1 MSQPNQRRGAFR
13 RGVRLLLAAVALLAA
28 GATAAAKTPHATR
41 SFQSVRLAITID
53 DFPENGKL
61 VAGWTRDSVVD
72 AVIAALKKNHVRQ
85 VYGFALGSFA
95 SAHPE
100 EQSVLTRWLAAGN
113 ALGNHTYDHPHL
125 NSVSAD
131 AYIAGIEREDRL
143 LAALDGGGQTERQR
157 RTFRYPYLDEGDTL
171 AKRDAVREFL
181 FQNGYRVAEVTAN
194 YDDWDWTTAYARCA
208 ALNDDAAVEALKSRV
223 IAAADARLM
232 DSVRLSRRLF
242 HRDAPQILLMHLSP
256 FTARTLDVVLSH
268 WASEGVR
275 FISLDEALS
284 DRVFAINPNLPD
296 ECASCVGDH
305 GRPFFEQIALS
316 RGIDVRDYR
325 NIEFSVAGI
334 DRICTSPPG
343 LARG

>member
-1 MSQPNQRRGAFR
+1 MRQPEQPRGAFR
-13 RGVRLLLAAVALLAA
+13 RGAGLLLAALSLLAA
-28 GATAAAKTPHATR
+28 GATAEAKAPRTARP
-41 SFQSVRLAITID
+41 FQSVRLAITID

-72 AVIAALKKNHVRQ
+72 AIVAALKKNRVRR

-95 SAHPE
+95 STHPE
-100 EQSVLTRWLAAGN
+100 EQSVLERWLTAGN

-131 AYIAGIEREDRL
+131 DYIAGIAHEDRL
-143 LAALDGGGQTERQR
+143 LATLDGGGQTQRQR

-171 AKRDAVREFL
+171 AKRDAVRAFL
-181 FQNGYRVAEVTAN
+181 FRNGYRVAEVTAN

-208 ALNDDAAVEALKSRV
+208 TLNDGAAVAALKSRV

-242 HRDAPQILLMHLSP
+242 HRDAPQVLLMHLSP
-256 FTARTLDVVLSH
+256 FTALTLDAVLSH

-275 FISLDEALS
+275 FVSLDEALS
-284 DRVFAINPNLPD
+284 DRVFAINPKLPD
-296 ECASCVGDH
+296 ECAACVGDH
-305 GRPFFEQIALS
+305 GRPFFEQIAMS

-325 NIEFSVAGI
+325 NVEFSVAAI
-334 DRICTSPPG
+334 DRICAAPPG
-343 LARG
+343 A